1 MTDATPSPLQQS
13 AERNIAPV
21 IARPRKG
28 LSGAAAA
35 VGIIAAGAILF
46 GVLDARRRSLS
57 APAVDNRLPQPA
69 AAEAL
74 PPPLYIPPEPQ
85 AAFAY
90 AVPIIPPHR
99 VSQPLHESRPPGP
112 VAAPQPR
119 YQSPVQQ
126 AEYLP
131 STAVARPQI
140 QRNAGAPMLLDTARQ
155 DDSTAG
161 GEGSTGNA
169 RGDSRGAAVRARAGV
184 MANRSTTVP
193 QGTIVPAVL
202 ETALDSSS
210 AGFARALV
218 QRDIRG
224 FDGTRILIPRGSRLI
239 GEYHSAASAG
249 QKRAFISW
257 VRLIRPDGG
266 TIALGSPATDPV
278 GKGGVKAKVDSHF
291 FERFSGT
298 ILQSALDVGINLAA
312 RSANGSTVLAL
323 PGSFSGSGQAVAP
336 AQMPPTLSVRQGASV
351 SVFVARDLDFTDI
364 EDKP

>member
-1 MTDATPSPLQQS
+1 MTDIPPPPPQQPT
-13 AERNIAPV
+13 ERNIAPV

-35 VGIIAAGAILF
+35 IGLIAVGVILF
-46 GVLDARRRSLS
+46 SVLDARRRSLS
-57 APAVDNRLPQPA
+57 APAVENRLPQA
-69 AAEAL
+69 AAMEAP
-74 PPPLYIPPEPQ
+74 PPPLYVPPEPQ
-85 AAFAY
+85 PVFAY
-90 AVPIIPPHR
+90 AAPMAPPQA
-99 VSQPLHESRPPGP
+99 VSQPQHEPRPSPP
-112 VAAPQPR
+112 VTAPQPR
-119 YQSPVQQ
+119 YLPPAQQ
-126 AEYLP
+126 ADYLP
-131 STAVARPQI
+131 SMAATRSPM
-140 QRNAGAPMLLDTARQ
+140 QRNAGAPMILDAARQ
-155 DDSTAG
+155 GDSAAS
-161 GEGSTGNA
+161 GEGATGNG
-169 RGDSRGAAVRARAGV
+169 RSDSRGVATRARAGV
-184 MANRSTTVP
+184 IANRSTTVP

-239 GEYHSAASAG
+239 GEYQSNTSAG
-249 QKRAFISW
+249 QQRAFINW

-291 FERFSGT
+291 FARFSGA
-298 ILQSALDVGINLAA
+298 ILQSALDVGVNLAA
-312 RSANGSTVLAL
+312 RSAGGSTVLAL
-323 PGSFSGSGQAVAP
+323 PGSFSGNGQAVVP
-336 AQMPPTLSVRQGASV
+336 AQIPPTLSVRQGTSV